1 MGRVALV
8 ASLRGGSPT
17 RQSYQNIIK
26 MKHLDLEQLK
36 KYIEEEK
43 WGHMKELLGDFL
55 EQPLS
60 DADRG
65 EIATKIG
72 MLFLDLET
80 KQLEQTNASLQDTLN
95 VLRSVNAAERELIAG
110 T

>member
-1 MGRVALV
+1 
-8 ASLRGGSPT
+8 
-17 RQSYQNIIK
+17 
-26 MKHLDLEQLK
+26 MKHLDLEKLK
-36 KYIEEEK
+36 TYIEEEK

-60 DADRG
+60 TEDRG

-72 MLFLDLET
+72 MLFLNLET

-95 VLRSVNAAERELIAG
+95 VLRSVNAAERESIVG
-110 T
+110 N